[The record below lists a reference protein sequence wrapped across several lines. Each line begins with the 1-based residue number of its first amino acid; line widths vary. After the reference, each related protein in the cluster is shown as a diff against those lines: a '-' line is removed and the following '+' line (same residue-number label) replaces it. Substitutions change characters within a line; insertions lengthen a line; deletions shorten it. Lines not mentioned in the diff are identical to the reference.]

1 MFWMMMYLMV
11 FRGGLATDPSL
22 FPDSSIL
29 RKAVKEP
36 SRQELLLDAHAGI
49 DAARNKLREDAKKDY
64 YALRALSRNR
74 DATEEEWQAR
84 FDQMDRERSQADTA
98 VLDSLF
104 HMRASMTRKE
114 WDRVFNPPWYQ
125 RLLR

>member
-1 MFWMMMYLMV
+1 MYLMV

-22 FPDSSIL
+22 FPDSNIL

-36 SRQELLLDAHAGI
+36 SRQELVLVAHEGI
-49 DAARNKLREDAKKDY
+49 ETARNKLREDAQQDY
-64 YALRALSRNR
+64 IALRALSRDR
-74 DATEEEWQAR
+74 GATEALWLAR

-104 HMRASMTRKE
+104 QMRASMTRKE
-114 WDRVFNPPWYQ
+114 WDRVFNPSWYQ
-125 RLLR
+125 RLVR